1 VGACRQRLRAPSARA
16 LMLALGSLAFASP
29 WLLAALAALPVIW
42 WLLRVTPP
50 APRRIAFPAIR
61 LLLGLTPRE
70 ETPAR
75 TPWWLILL
83 RTVLAALVIVALAH
97 PLLNPQA
104 HLAGSGPLALIID
117 DGWAAARDWSRRQA
131 AAIDL
136 LAEAE
141 REDRQVVLVTTAPL
155 ASDEPPPALQ
165 PIRAADA
172 RAAVEALR
180 PKPWP
185 GDRAAALKRLEAM
198 PLPQDSAAVWLS
210 DGIDDGAAA
219 ALAAYLVERAGLR
232 YLAAAE
238 DEAPRLVAAGAAA
251 GELAAKD
258 VAVAVRSLPASVP
271 RPVAVRASGEDGALL
286 ARETA
291 TIAPG
296 DSSVAVRLSL
306 PTELRN
312 RMTRIEI
319 ESEESAGGVLLVDE
333 RWRRRPVGIAAA
345 PNTAGQ
351 PLLSENYYLERALGP
366 FTEVRRG
373 RATDLLKREIAVLV
387 YSDAGPDSP
396 AEEES
401 IGKWVEA
408 GGLLLR
414 FAGPRLAEQGDHLLP
429 VRLRRGGRTLG
440 GALSWEKPA
449 RLAPFAA
456 DSPFAGLAIPAD
468 VTVARQVLAEP
479 DLDLAS
485 KTWARLADGTP
496 LVTAEKRGEG
506 WVALVHTTAN
516 AEWSNLALSGL
527 FVEMLRRVVA
537 MSQGVS
543 AVSEGALPPIET
555 LDGFGRLQHAP
566 PTARPISGKEIATAM
581 PSPRHPPGFYGAA
594 DSRRALNLSSA
605 IGELTPIG
613 ELPDSVVRETFAKSA
628 EVDIRP
634 PLLVAAFILA
644 LLDLVIAYALRGLLR
659 RRPVGVAA
667 GLLLAALLMP
677 AARADDAFVVQA
689 TSELRLAYIQTG
701 DEAVDAESH
710 AGLVGLNATL
720 SRRTAVETAEPLAVD
735 IEHDDLIFFP
745 LLYWPVTAT
754 QRPPSPAAAERI
766 NRYLETGGTIL
777 FDTRDGG
784 EETPGPFGSAANSQA
799 QLRRLAAGVKIPPL
813 VPMPPDQVLTRS
825 FYLMHE
831 FPGRWNSGQVWI
843 EPVEDRVNDGVA
855 SVIVGGNDWA
865 GAWAVD
871 GQGRPAFPVV
881 PGGEPQREMALRFGV
896 NLVMYVLTGN
906 YKTDQV
912 HVPAILERLG
922 Q

>member
-1 VGACRQRLRAPSARA
+1 
-16 LMLALGSLAFASP
+16 MLALGSLAFASP
-29 WLLAALAALPVIW
+29 WLLVALAALPVIW

-83 RTVLAALVIVALAH
+83 RTVLAALVILALAH
-97 PLLNPQA
+97 PVLNPQSR
-104 HLAGSGPLALIID
+104 LAGSGPVALVID
-117 DGWAAARDWSRRQA
+117 DGWAAARDWSRRQT
-131 AAIDL
+131 AAIDI
-136 LAEAE
+136 LAETE
-141 REDRQVVLVTTAPL
+141 REDRQIILVTTAPL
-155 ASDEPPPALQ
+155 ASDDPAPVLQ
-165 PIRAADA
+165 PVRAVDA
-172 RAAVEALR
+172 RAAVQALQL
-180 PKPWP
+180 KPWP
-185 GDRAAALKRLEAM
+185 ADRATALKRLEAM
-198 PLPQDSAAVWLS
+198 PLPQGGAALWIG
-210 DGIDDGAAA
+210 DGVDDGNAAP
-219 ALAAYLVERAGLR
+219 LAAYLARQGELR
-232 YLAAAE
+232 YIAAAE
-238 DEAPRLVAAGAAA
+238 GDMPRLVAAGGSASEMAAR
-251 GELAAKD
+251 D
-258 VAVAVRSLPASVP
+258 VSVVVRSLPASVP
-271 RPVAVRASGEDGALL
+271 QPLTVRASGEDGALL
-286 ARETA
+286 AREPA

-296 DSSVAVRLSL
+296 DASATVRLPL

-312 RMTRIEI
+312 RVTRIEI
-319 ESEESAGGVLLVDE
+319 EGEASAGAVLLVDE

-387 YSDAGPDSP
+387 YADAGPDSP
-396 AEEES
+396 AEEEA
-401 IGKWVEA
+401 IRKWVEG

-414 FAGPRLAEQGDHLLP
+414 FAGPRLAEQSDHLLP

-449 RLAPFAA
+449 KLASFAA

-496 LVTAEKRGEG
+496 LVTAEKHGEG
-506 WVALVHTTAN
+506 WVVLMHTTAN

-537 MSQGVS
+537 MSQGVTG
-543 AVSEGALPPIET
+543 AGEGALPPLET

-566 PTARPISGKEIATAM
+566 PTARPIAAKEIGTTM

-594 DSRRALNLSSA
+594 DSRRALNLSD
-605 IGELTPIG
+605 GVTELKPIT
-613 ELPDSVVRETFAKSA
+613 ELPDGVARETFAKSA
-628 EVDIRP
+628 EIDIRP
-634 PLLVAAFILA
+634 PLLAAAFLLA

-659 RRPVGVAA
+659 RRPIGVAA
-667 GLLLAALLMP
+667 GVLLALMITAP
-677 AARADDAFVVQA
+677 AVHADDSFVVKA

-701 DEAVDAESH
+701 NQAVDAESR
-710 AGLVGLNATL
+710 AGLVGLIDTL
-720 SRRTAVETAEPLAVD
+720 NRRTAVETAEPLAVD
-735 IEHDDLIFFP
+735 IERDELIFFP
-745 LLYWPVTAT
+745 LLYWPVTA
-754 QRPPSPAAAERI
+754 QQPSPSPRAAERI

-777 FDTRDGG
+777 FDTRDAG
-784 EETPGPFGSAANSQA
+784 EDTPGPFGNGAASQTRLR
-799 QLRRLAAGVKIPPL
+799 QLVAGVKIPPL
-813 VPMPPDQVLTRS
+813 VPVPPDHVLTKS
-825 FYLMHE
+825 FYLLHE
-831 FPGRWNSGQVWI
+831 FPGRWNTGQVWV

-855 SVIVGGNDWA
+855 SVIVGSNDWA

-871 GQGRPAFPVV
+871 GQGRPAYPVV

>member
-1 VGACRQRLRAPSARA
+1 
-16 LMLALGSLAFASP
+16 MLALGSLAFASP

-97 PLLNPQA
+97 PVLNPQSR
-104 HLAGSGPLALIID
+104 LAGAGPVALVID

-131 AAIDL
+131 MAADI

-141 REDRQVVLVTTAPL
+141 REDRQIILVTTAPL
-155 ASDEPPPALQ
+155 ASDEPAQALQ
-165 PIRAADA
+165 PVRAADA
-172 RAAVEALR
+172 RAAVQALQ

-185 GDRAAALKRLEAM
+185 ADRVTALKRLEAM
-198 PLPQDSAAVWLS
+198 PLPQGAATVWIG
-210 DGIDDGAAA
+210 DGIEEGGGA
-219 ALAAYLVERAGLR
+219 ALAAYLAGRGNLR
-232 YLAAAE
+232 FIAASEADTPRLLAA
-238 DEAPRLVAAGAAA
+238 GTAA
-251 GELAAKD
+251 GEVAAKD
-258 VAVAVRSLPASVP
+258 LSVVVRSLPASGP
-271 RPVAVRASGEDGALL
+271 RPLTVRASGEDGALL
-286 ARETA
+286 AREAA

-296 DSSVAVRLSL
+296 DASTLVRLPL

-312 RMTRIEI
+312 RVARVEI
-319 ESEESAGGVLLVDE
+319 EGEDSAGAVLLADE

-345 PNTAGQ
+345 ANTAGQ

-373 RATDLLKREIAVLV
+373 RASDLLKREIAVLV
-387 YSDAGPDSP
+387 YADAGPDSP
-396 AEEES
+396 AEEEG
-401 IGKWVEA
+401 IKKWVEA

-414 FAGPRLAEQGDHLLP
+414 FAGTRLAEQSDHLLP

-440 GALSWEKPA
+440 GALSWDKPA
-449 RLAPFAA
+449 KLAPFAA
-456 DSPFAGLAIPAD
+456 DTPFAGLAVPAD
-468 VTVARQVLAEP
+468 VTVSRQVLAEP
-479 DLDLAS
+479 DIDLAS

-506 WVALVHTTAN
+506 WVVLVHTTAN

-537 MSQGVS
+537 MSQGVT
-543 AVSEGALPPIET
+543 AGGEGALPPLET

-566 PTARPISGKEIATAM
+566 PTAKPIAAKEIGTTT
-581 PSPRHPPGFYGAA
+581 PSPRHPPGFYGTT
-594 DSRRALNLSSA
+594 DSRRALNLSD
-605 IGELTPIG
+605 GVTELKPIG
-613 ELPDSVVRETFAKSA
+613 QLPQGVARETFAKSA
-628 EVDIRP
+628 ETDIRP

-667 GLLLAALLMP
+667 GLLLALMAGAP
-677 AARADDAFVVQA
+677 AARADDAFVVKA
-689 TSELRLAYIQTG
+689 TSQLRLAYIRTG
-701 DEAVDAESH
+701 SQAVDAESR
-710 AGLVGLNATL
+710 AGMLGLADTL
-720 SRRTAVETAEPLAVD
+720 NRRTAVETAEPLAVD
-735 IEHDDLIFFP
+735 LEADDLIFFP
-745 LLYWPVTAT
+745 LLYWPVTAEQPT
-754 QRPPSPAAAERI
+754 PSPRAAERI

-777 FDTRDGG
+777 FDTRDAGA
-784 EETPGPFGSAANSQA
+784 ETPGPFGNGAASQSR
-799 QLRRLAAGVKIPPL
+799 LRQLAAGVKIPPL
-813 VPMPPDQVLTRS
+813 VPVPPDHVLTKS
-825 FYLMHE
+825 FYLLHE
-831 FPGRWNSGQVWI
+831 FPGRWNTGQVWV

-855 SVIVGGNDWA
+855 SVIVGSNDWA
-865 GAWAVD
+865 GAWAID
-871 GQGRPAFPVV
+871 GQGRPAYPVV
-881 PGGEPQREMALRFGV
+881 PGGEPQREMAMRFGV